1 MARIEHGD
9 EWGINMIERKAL
21 SPVISSLILSAA
33 VIAIGGGIWSYS
45 AGAATVIAD
54 SYVNDTMEL
63 VNEVTERFV
72 VEHVTIDAEK
82 DTLSV
87 WVYNYGSQKI
97 NVDVY
102 VKDGETVIGSTP
114 GTVIDKGDTSEII
127 IDISVQVPGNQLAIQ
142 VYSRRQNNAYKT
154 YYVS

>member
-1 MARIEHGD
+1 
-9 EWGINMIERKAL
+9 MIKRKAL

-33 VIAIGGGIWSYS
+33 VIAVGGSIWSYS
-45 AGAATVIAD
+45 LGAATVAAD
-54 SYVNDTMEL
+54 SYVNDSLEL

-102 VKDGETVIGSTP
+102 VKDGDTVIGSTP
-114 GTVIDKGDTSEII
+114 VSVIDKGDTSEITI
-127 IDISVQVPGNQLAIQ
+127 EITQRASHDEVSIKVH
-142 VYSRRQNNAYKT
+142 SRRMNNAYKT
-154 YYVS
+154 YYVP

>member
-1 MARIEHGD
+1 
-9 EWGINMIERKAL
+9 MIKRKAL

-33 VIAIGGGIWSYS
+33 VIAIGGSLWSYS
-45 AGAATVIAD
+45 AGAATMVAE
-54 SYVNDTMEL
+54 SYVNDTLEL

-87 WVYNYGSQKI
+87 WVYNYGTQKI

-102 VKDGETVIGSTP
+102 VKDGDTFIGQTL
-114 GTVIDKGDTSEII
+114 GTVIDKGDTSEITI
-127 IDISVQVPGNQLAIQ
+127 EITQRASDDEVSIKVH
-142 VYSRRQNNAYKT
+142 SRRQNNAYET
-154 YYVS
+154 YYVP

>member
-1 MARIEHGD
+1 
-9 EWGINMIERKAL
+9 MIKRKAL

-33 VIAIGGGIWSYS
+33 VIAIGGGLWSYS

-54 SYVNDTMEL
+54 SYVNDTLEL

-102 VKDGETVIGSTP
+102 VKDGDTVIGSTL
-114 GTVIDKGDTSEII
+114 GTVIDKGDTSGIPIEITVRASDDEVSI
-127 IDISVQVPGNQLAIQ
+127 KVH
-142 VYSRRQNNAYKT
+142 SRRQNNAYET
-154 YYVS
+154 YYVP

>member
-1 MARIEHGD
+1 
-9 EWGINMIERKAL
+9 MIKRKAL

-33 VIAIGGGIWSYS
+33 VIAIEGGLWSYS

-102 VKDGETVIGSTP
+102 VKDGDTVIGSTL
-114 GTVIDKGDTSEII
+114 GTVIDKGDTSGIPIEIT
-127 IDISVQVPGNQLAIQ
+127 VRARARAI
-142 VYSRRQNNAYKT
+142 VVVDGT
-154 YYVS
+154 

>member
-1 MARIEHGD
+1 
-9 EWGINMIERKAL
+9 MIERKAL

-33 VIAIGGGIWSYS
+33 VIAIGGGLWSYS
-45 AGAATVIAD
+45 AGAATVVAD
-54 SYVNDTMEL
+54 SYVNDTLEL

-102 VKDGETVIGSTP
+102 VRDGDTVIGSTL
-114 GTVIDKGDTSEII
+114 GTVIDKGDTSGIPIEITVRASDDEVSI
-127 IDISVQVPGNQLAIQ
+127 KVH
-142 VYSRRQNNAYKT
+142 SRRQNNADET
-154 YYVS
+154 YYVP

>member
-1 MARIEHGD
+1 
-9 EWGINMIERKAL
+9 MIKRKAL

-33 VIAIGGGIWSYS
+33 VIAIGGGLWSYS

-72 VEHVTIDAEK
+72 VEHVTIDVEK

-102 VKDGETVIGSTP
+102 VKDGDTVIGSTL
-114 GTVIDKGDTSEII
+114 GTVIDKGDTSEIL
-127 IDISVQVPGNQLAIQ
+127 IDITQRASDDEVSII
-142 VYSRRQNNAYKT
+142 VYSRSQNNAYKT
-154 YYVS
+154 YYVP

>member
-1 MARIEHGD
+1 
-9 EWGINMIERKAL
+9 MIKRKAL

-33 VIAIGGGIWSYS
+33 VIAIGGGLWSYS

-102 VKDGETVIGSTP
+102 VKDGDTVIGSTL
-114 GTVIDKGDTSEII
+114 GTVIDKGDTSGIPIEITVRASDDEVSI
-127 IDISVQVPGNQLAIQ
+127 KVH
-142 VYSRRQNNAYKT
+142 SRRQNNAYET
-154 YYVS
+154 YYVP

>member
-1 MARIEHGD
+1 
-9 EWGINMIERKAL
+9 MIERKAL

-33 VIAIGGGIWSYS
+33 VIAIGGGLWSYS
-45 AGAATVIAD
+45 AGAATVVAD
-54 SYVNDTMEL
+54 SYINDTLEL

-102 VKDGETVIGSTP
+102 VRDGDTVIGSTL
-114 GTVIDKGDTSEII
+114 GTVIDKGDTSGIPIEITVRASDDEVSI
-127 IDISVQVPGNQLAIQ
+127 KVH
-142 VYSRRQNNAYKT
+142 SRRQNNADET
-154 YYVS
+154 YYVP

>member
-1 MARIEHGD
+1 
-9 EWGINMIERKAL
+9 MIKRKAL

-33 VIAIGGGIWSYS
+33 VIAIGGGLWSYS

-54 SYVNDTMEL
+54 SYVNDTLEL

-87 WVYNYGSQKI
+87 WVYNYGSQQI

-102 VKDGETVIGSTP
+102 VKDGDTIIGQRTSKHEI
-114 GTVIDKGDTSEII
+114 VIDKGDTSEIL
-127 IDISVQVPGNQLAIQ
+127 IDITVRVPGDQVAIQ
-142 VYSRRQNNAYKT
+142 VYSRSQNNAYKT
-154 YYVS
+154 YYVP